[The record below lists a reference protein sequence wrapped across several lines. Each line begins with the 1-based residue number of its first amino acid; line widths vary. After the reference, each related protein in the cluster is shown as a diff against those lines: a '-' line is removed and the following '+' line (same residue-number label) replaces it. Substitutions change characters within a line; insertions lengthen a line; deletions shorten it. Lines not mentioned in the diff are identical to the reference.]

1 MGNFC
6 PNCGNQITPG
16 ARFCRNCGFAMDFSI
31 PGPGFSDRVNDP
43 EILQTVKKQRGAA
56 KVFAI
61 FLVPL
66 PFIGFVLYSAVTDEM
81 EMGQAVM
88 AGLFVAAVFLAFAL
102 WSFFH
107 ERAENSYEGIVVS
120 QDTELRKNVRR
131 DRDGNR
137 SNYHEYN
144 YITRIRTTDGKNKK
158 IVETDHGR
166 RLAFEYLKPGD
177 RFRYHPQ
184 FAFPYELYDKSQA
197 DGIYCVGCQTKNSIT
212 ADRCRRCNLP
222 LLK

>member
-1 MGNFC
+1 
-6 PNCGNQITPG
+6 
-16 ARFCRNCGFAMDFSI
+16 
-31 PGPGFSDRVNDP
+31 
-43 EILQTVKKQRGAA
+43 
-56 KVFAI
+56 
-61 FLVPL
+61 
-66 PFIGFVLYSAVTDEM
+66 
-81 EMGQAVM
+81 M
-88 AGLFVAAVFLAFAL
+88 AGLFVSAVFLAFAL
-102 WSFFH
+102 WSFIH
-107 ERAENSYEGIVVS
+107 ERAENSYEGVVVS
-120 QDTELRKNVRR
+120 QDTELRKNMHRDSDGRR
-131 DRDGNR
+131 N
-137 SNYHEYN
+137 SYQEFN